1 MVGKDKAA
9 RVGSGVGELGEAG
22 SGLPEAYQSA
32 LNCFIITAMHRHN
45 FPTKKNAKFPFPLQT
60 VAQVRECASMRACVE
75 HINLTSSCESRC
87 TATLSTA

>member
-9 RVGSGVGELGEAG
+9 RVGNGVGELGEAG

-32 LNCFIITAMHRHN
+32 LHCFIITAMHRLN

-60 VAQVRECASMRACVE
+60 VAQVLVCEYACVCRT
-75 HINLTSSCESRC
+75 H
-87 TATLSTA
+87 

>member
-1 MVGKDKAA
+1 MVGKDKAV

-45 FPTKKNAKFPFPLQT
+45 FPTKKKMQSFLSLYKHLHK
-60 VAQVRECASMRACVE
+60 CASVRACVRVS
-75 HINLTSSCESRC
+75 NTLT
-87 TATLSTA
+87 